1 MNETAVQA
9 AIQTTLKA
17 MSEFADADVVI
28 NDWSILDQ
36 SSLAAP
42 YVIIT
47 NAADINEA
55 RDTTDAQTAYTV
67 PVTLV
72 ERFTNWADTLNGLRN
87 RREAIF
93 NAFTG
98 AARSANGLEGTNFT
112 RVRTASPILE
122 YYDRGLSSEQL
133 AVALPVFLQQD
144 IAIDVEEF

>member
-55 RDTTDAQTAYTV
+55 RDTSDAQTAYTV

-98 AARSANGLEGTNFT
+98 SARSANGLEGTNFT
-112 RVRTASPILE
+112 RVRTVGPIVE